1 MRQVAIEN
9 EFAKFWIDDGIL
21 HFVYNQG
28 IIIDLHVAKKIVE
41 DRIRCQ
47 DNIPYPAFA
56 DCRGLK
62 EINREARN
70 YLAKEGSNLIVACA
84 LLSDSIVHKAMANFY
99 LTLNKP
105 STPTKL
111 FTEKSAA
118 LAWLQQYVKLDSLKY
133 Q

>member
-9 EFAKFWIDDGIL
+9 EFAKFWIDRGIM
-21 HFVYNQG
+21 HFVYKEALVV
-28 IIIDLHVAKKIVE
+28 DLQAAKKIVE

-84 LLSDSIVHKAMANFY
+84 LLSDSVVHKTMANFY

-111 FTEKSAA
+111 FTDKNDA
-118 LAWLQQYVKLDSLKY
+118 LVWLQQYVKVDSLKY